1 MASRSNAII
10 RFVSFAV
17 VGLALVVIGLIQV
30 IPTWKAPVDIF
41 NKEFS
46 ELNKRDHVVFDVE
59 YVLECCVSVT
69 TERSR
74 YGVTVSKEESSR
86 LYVVPSMIEYE
97 NGAIGIDRYY
107 LVEVPKTEFNRME
120 RLCDE
125 FWRRYEY
132 DYENYGVLY
141 SGSDFVRTVEPVKI
155 DGVLAKTEDKERQYA
170 YETMEEMGCT
180 KDELD
185 EMMLSLYK
193 INAKPNSGKIMAIVG
208 LVLLAIGGIATV
220 VLIVKGKKEDAAI
233 KEAIAENA
241 RNNAAAGAAG
251 AVGANY
257 GAGYNGAAGAAGT
270 AGANYG
276 TGYNGAAGT
285 AGANYGAGYNA
296 AAGAAGTNYGTGYSG
311 AAGAAGAAGTNYG
324 TGYNGATGTAEANY
338 GTGYN
343 GAAGTAGASYGTP
356 DNGAAAPEEKPF
368 TSGMFSAYTGEETAP
383 KAGTTDSSENRSTIN
398 LNGEVYDPT
407 KVQK

>member
-125 FWRRYEY
+125 FWKRYEY

-141 SGSDFVRTVEPVKI
+141 SGSDFVRTAEPIKI

-251 AVGANY
+251 TAGANYGAAGTAGTNY

-270 AGANYG
+270 NYG
-276 TGYNGAAGT
+276 TGYNAAGT
-285 AGANYGAGYNA
+285 AGAN
-296 AAGAAGTNYGTGYSG
+296 
-311 AAGAAGAAGTNYG
+311 
-324 TGYNGATGTAEANY
+324 
-338 GTGYN
+338 
-343 GAAGTAGASYGTP
+343 YGTP

-383 KAGTTDSSENRSTIN
+383 KVGTTDSSENRSTIN

>member
-125 FWRRYEY
+125 FWKRYEY

-141 SGSDFVRTVEPVKI
+141 SGSDFVRTAEPVKI

-241 RNNAAAGAAG
+241 RNNAAAGANYGAGYNGAAG
-251 AVGANY
+251 AAGAAGTNY

-270 AGANYG
+270 NYG

-285 AGANYGAGYNA
+285 AGANYGAGYN
-296 AAGAAGTNYGTGYSG
+296 
-311 AAGAAGAAGTNYG
+311 GAAGAAGTNYG
-324 TGYNGATGTAEANY
+324 TGYNGAA
-338 GTGYN
+338 
-343 GAAGTAGASYGTP
+343 GAAGANYGTP